1 MINSFKKGYILG
13 GVNLDSF
20 KKGPILGGVKEVLAW
35 KFHDLGGVTLTI
47 LVFRGGW
54 EICRLV

>member
-20 KKGPILGGVKEVLAW
+20 KKGHILGGVKEILA
-35 KFHDLGGVTLTI
+35 
-47 LVFRGGW
+47 
-54 EICRLV
+54 

>member
-20 KKGPILGGVKEVLAW
+20 KKGHILGGVKEVLAQ
-35 KFHDLGGVTLTI
+35 KFHELGGSPRQLWCLGGVENFVT
-47 LVFRGGW
+47 
-54 EICRLV
+54 